1 MAELS
6 TLARPYARAAFY
18 YARDAKQLDEWGRQL
33 ALLASVYQ
41 HDKVRSLLANPSMTA
56 DAQAKVVIDIG
67 GDELDEPV
75 GNFVALL
82 ATNKRLSL
90 LPEIFRLFDAL
101 KRDYEQAV
109 DIELTS
115 AMAVD
120 SAEEEKLAKALAE
133 KLARKVNIHT
143 VIDDSLIAGAIIKA
157 GDLVI
162 DGSMRGRLEKLAKA
176 INS

>member
-1 MAELS
+1 
-6 TLARPYARAAFY
+6 
-18 YARDAKQLDEWGRQL
+18 
-33 ALLASVYQ
+33 
-41 HDKVRSLLANPSMTA
+41 MTA

-82 ATNKRLSL
+82 ATNKRLPL

-120 SAEEEKLAKALAE
+120 SAAEEKLAKALAE
-133 KLARKVNIHT
+133 KLARKGNIQT
-143 VIDDSLIAGAIIKA
+143 VHDDGLTRA
-157 GDLVI
+157 
-162 DGSMRGRLEKLAKA
+162 RT
-176 INS
+176 